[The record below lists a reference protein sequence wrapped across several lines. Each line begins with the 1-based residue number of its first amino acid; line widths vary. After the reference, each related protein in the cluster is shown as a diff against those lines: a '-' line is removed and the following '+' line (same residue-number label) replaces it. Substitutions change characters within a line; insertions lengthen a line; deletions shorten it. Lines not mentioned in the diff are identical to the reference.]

1 MELIVIGLVCFIAYL
16 AQVINFKVNYFRH
29 YAICL
34 DYDTGHYAFTS
45 FPLYEYELMEEGVK
59 VVYKNR
65 GTAFLYPKKGKKHK
79 VLIHKSDHNKIV
91 GYSEYIL
98 DLVLVFLL
106 SICFLSQIIFIF
118 M

>member
-1 MELIVIGLVCFIAYL
+1 MELIILGLVGIIVTL
-16 AQVINFKVNYFRH
+16 ARVINFKVNYFRH

-79 VLIHKSDHNKIV
+79 VLIYKSNHNKIV

-98 DLVLVFLL
+98 D
-106 SICFLSQIIFIF
+106 SKN
-118 M
+118 